1 MEISDARV
9 FANPQLYRDVIEEVL
24 IYSETEYAIC
34 DRCKQITPRRN
45 ICDIETT
52 NEDAVDLVVRNLLSK
67 KQVAHICYDQ
77 DWREGCWEK
86 FKEENGNVYVKCKN
100 SSCKKWFVPSYNQIY
115 ERHRAL
121 TSPAGFEENNFY
133 CTKKCKNTCILYG
146 STSDQLTNQREEYRV
161 FNKYVLERDNYFC
174 QFCGELATEVH
185 HERPKKIE
193 PFFSS

>member
-86 FKEENGNVYVKCKN
+86 FKEENKSFLTKASEDALQKGLLHDDEDVRAIFKEE
-100 SSCKKWFVPSYNQIY
+100 I
-115 ERHRAL
+115 ER
-121 TSPAGFEENNFY
+121 
-133 CTKKCKNTCILYG
+133 
-146 STSDQLTNQREEYRV
+146 REAS
-161 FNKYVLERDNYFC
+161 
-174 QFCGELATEVH
+174 GE
-185 HERPKKIE
+185 
-193 PFFSS
+193 